1 MLSTANL
8 ATFFHTS
15 DSRNSLDYTFDTYSS
30 EDSQD
35 ASFFSP
41 CRSRHRKPRYG
52 IIKRV
57 TQTLLPSYPLKED
70 SKEVE
75 SQIDTEGNRSILSG
89 FDDSPLAVNMF
100 GGKVSNSN
108 EMSPYDVLPSVA
120 GAVCLFIG
128 HAIIDGTN
136 NANNHGWKAVSAV
149 AHLLQGDRESVAIT
163 SACREIAMRIS
174 QNLTIEELVYIGS
187 TATDIRCPLARG
199 DLTKLASNI
208 LVKLSRNCIQQ
219 ISPELVGSVF
229 NLVLL
234 LLLRCDVCQDVQL
247 SRATLITV
255 GIVSGH
261 LSGRINELIDLSQSS
276 DINNIYSVYADL
288 VSETAERGL

>member
-1 MLSTANL
+1 M
-8 ATFFHTS
+8 
-15 DSRNSLDYTFDTYSS
+15 
-30 EDSQD
+30 
-35 ASFFSP
+35 
-41 CRSRHRKPRYG
+41 
-52 IIKRV
+52 
-57 TQTLLPSYPLKED
+57 TQTLPPSHPLKED

-89 FDDSPLAVNMF
+89 FDDSPLAVNMV

-199 DLTKLASNI
+199 DSTKLASI

-219 ISPELVGSVF
+219 ISRELVGSVF

-276 DINNIYSVYADL
+276 DINDIYSLYADL